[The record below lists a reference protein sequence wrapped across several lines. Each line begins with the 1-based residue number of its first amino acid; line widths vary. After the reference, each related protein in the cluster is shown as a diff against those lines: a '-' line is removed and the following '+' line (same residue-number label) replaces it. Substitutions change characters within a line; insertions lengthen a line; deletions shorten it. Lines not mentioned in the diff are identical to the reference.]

1 MEGKLL
7 IVDDE
12 QAIREIICRY
22 LTRFG
27 YECDMAGDA
36 DAAIE
41 MIKAKDYD
49 IIITDK
55 NMPGAGSKDDGGLAL
70 ISFVREYDPRLVV
83 IIMTGYASIESAVT
97 SMKLG
102 AFDYITKPFDI
113 DGLKHKVDRIR
124 EYQNF
129 LNPEDIL
136 EMYRTLHD
144 QIIEVFEEGR
154 LYNNEQRHQ
163 YLQSI
168 DGKCDC
174 IFNTFRNWER
184 IIVDQR
190 ERLARI
196 AFSAE
201 QLRDTIPI
209 TDQSYPLIENV
220 MKEAGGRL

>member
-22 LTRFG
+22 LKRFG

-36 DAAIE
+36 DIAIE
-41 MIKAKDYD
+41 MIKTQDYD

-55 NMPGAGSKDDGGLAL
+55 NMPGAGSKDEGGLAL
-70 ISFVREYDPRLVV
+70 ISFVREYDPRMVV
-83 IIMTGYASIESAVT
+83 IIMTGYASIESAVA

-113 DGLKHKVDRIR
+113 DGLKRKVDRIR

-129 LNPEDIL
+129 LNPEGIL
-136 EMYRTLHD
+136 EMYRTLHN
-144 QIIEVFEEGR
+144 QILDVFEEGH
-154 LYNNEQRHQ
+154 LCNNEQRHQ
-163 YLQSI
+163 YLQTI
-168 DGKCDC
+168 DGKFDY
-174 IFNTFRNWER
+174 IFRIFRNWEL
-184 IIVDQR
+184 IICDQR
-190 ERLARI
+190 ERLAKI

-201 QLRDTIPI
+201 QLRDTMPA
-209 TDQSYPLIENV
+209 TDPSYPLIENV
-220 MKEAGGRL
+220 LKEASGRL